1 MRKNT
6 NMADMFR
13 QVGAL
18 ILKGAKPP
26 DLPTAQG
33 RHRGAAG
40 IDFRMAD
47 VIGDQV
53 IEFGGEAAAHGD
65 PTFGFKSKVF
75 RKPLIEA

>member
-33 RHRGAAG
+33 RHRVMLQKIREVRQRLQAWRYFTG
-40 IDFRMAD
+40 IRDFEDA
-47 VIGDQV
+47 
-53 IEFGGEAAAHGD
+53 
-65 PTFGFKSKVF
+65 S
-75 RKPLIEA
+75 